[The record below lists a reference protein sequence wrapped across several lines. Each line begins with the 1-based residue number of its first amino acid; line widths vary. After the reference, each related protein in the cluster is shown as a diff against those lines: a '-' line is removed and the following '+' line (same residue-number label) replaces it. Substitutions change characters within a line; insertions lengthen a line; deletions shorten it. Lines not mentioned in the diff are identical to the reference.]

1 MTAVAVEILLA
12 PPAVSRQAAPIARMR
27 GTIDPDAIQLIGNTD
42 DVMTMCSCSASSD
55 QSYHG

>member
-1 MTAVAVEILLA
+1 MTAVAVEILPA
-12 PPAVSRQAAPIARMR
+12 PPAVSEQVAPITRMR
-27 GTIDPDAIQLIGNTD
+27 GTIDPDGIELIGNTD